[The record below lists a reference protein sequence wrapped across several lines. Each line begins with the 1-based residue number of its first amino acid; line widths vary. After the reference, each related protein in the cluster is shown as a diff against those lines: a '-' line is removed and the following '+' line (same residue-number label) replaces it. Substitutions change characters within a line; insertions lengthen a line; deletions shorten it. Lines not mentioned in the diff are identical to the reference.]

1 MSTSPVTNDSGMTQ
15 TRPLSAV
22 DPMDTREERRR
33 LRATSPSDEGLVR
46 LGATLGGEVVAV
58 EELFGGSST
67 SVHGLDVREPGG
79 RVARYVLK
87 RFIASDDAPP
97 LEWERLHIARGADV
111 PTPEPV
117 LLDLNGEY
125 FGMPALV
132 MTRLPGTSTYTITEL
147 AAWST
152 GDILIER
159 VAAFFD
165 ADMESCP

>member
-1 MSTSPVTNDSGMTQ
+1 MSTSPVTNDTGMTQ

-58 EELFGGSST
+58 EELFGGIST

-87 RFIASDDAPP
+87 RFIASDDSPP
-97 LEWERLHIARGADV
+97 LEWERLHIA
-111 PTPEPV
+111 PEPV
-117 LLDLNGEY
+117 LLDLMGEY

-132 MTRLPGTSTYTITEL
+132 MMRLPGTSTYTITEL